1 MSLQYVLQEL
11 RRYFHVLTGLLSLS
25 ITFLPY
31 TKAPKALL
39 HPTPLIKETN
49 KQQVAKTSVSHHH
62 IHTLD
67 R

>member
-39 HPTPLIKETN
+39 HPTPLIK
-49 KQQVAKTSVSHHH
+49 
-62 IHTLD
+62 
-67 R
+67 